1 MCPEELVTFITTL
14 AIVISKDRDTEEI
27 DTLII
32 IFSQLASTL
41 STISFQRQKLNPDT
55 DPTEQIIISN

>member
-14 AIVISKDRDTEEI
+14 AIVIAKDRETEDI

-41 STISFQRQKLNPDT
+41 STISFQRQKLNPDA
-55 DPTEQIIISN
+55 DPTGQIIISN